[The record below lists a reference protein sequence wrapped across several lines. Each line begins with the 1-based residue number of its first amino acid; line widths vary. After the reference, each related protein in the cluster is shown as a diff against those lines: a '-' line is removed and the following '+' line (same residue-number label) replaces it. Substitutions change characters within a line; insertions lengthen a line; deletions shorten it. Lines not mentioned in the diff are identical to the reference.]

1 MDFGFILCLNSIFIC
16 FRSMKRNSVLLI
28 LFLMIK
34 SSVFAQL
41 PSQTIRGT
49 VIDKASHES
58 LIGAAVRL
66 LDSTEFRG
74 AACDLNGNFRLEHV
88 PLGRQMLK
96 VSMIGYKDVTLSTVV
111 TSGKEVVLTIELEQS
126 VIEGKEVTIVSEREK
141 DKTNNEMATVSA
153 RSFTVEE
160 TSRYAGSL
168 NDPSRMAANY
178 AGVSSTSDARND
190 IIIRGN
196 SPLGVLW
203 RLNGMEIPNPN
214 HFGSLGTTGGPVS
227 ILNNNLL
234 DKSDFLT
241 GAFPAEYGNALA
253 GVFDL
258 QMRSGNNE
266 KTEFLGQV
274 GFNGF
279 ELGAEGP
286 IGKKGGA
293 SYLINYRYSTLG
305 VFKALGINF
314 GTGTA
319 VPEYQDLSF
328 NVNVPTKKAGKFALY
343 GIGGKSYVEVLD
355 KEKDTTQTNLYDG
368 ERRQDGYFGNNMGV
382 IGLQHTFFF
391 NSTTYSKLNLSVST
405 AGEKYKIDSISVQD
419 NSPIPFYRNNSN
431 QQKYTFDYSWNKKF
445 SSKDYLK
452 IGFTVNHYEYA
463 YHDSGYE
470 YDHWEQYSNFSKGS
484 NLYQGFVQL
493 QHKFSD
499 HLALTAGVH
508 GQDFGLNN
516 TYAIEPRVGLR
527 WEIREGTSISAGAG
541 MHSQL
546 QPMFAYL
553 VRTYLP
559 DGSYAETN
567 RNLEMTKSNQFVLA
581 FDKSFKKDMRI
592 KLEAYYQDLYNVPV
606 EKKEN
611 WYSILNE
618 GADFGI
624 GRVDSLVN
632 TGTGKNYGL
641 ELTVEKFYSHG
652 YYYLFTGSLY
662 ESKYKGSDGKE
673 RNTAFN
679 GNFTVNVLAGKEWKV
694 KGKNVFGVNLKTTY
708 AGGKRYLPID
718 LAESALY
725 KETRYDE
732 LHAYEH
738 RRKDYFRTD
747 LKIGYTVNKKKSTH
761 EFSIDFD
768 NVFNTKNIWQEHFDT
783 KTGKTITE
791 YQIGFFPI
799 PQYRLTF

>member
-1 MDFGFILCLNSIFIC
+1 MVVSGTLKQFQVVSIIFCLSLFNF
-16 FRSMKRNSVLLI
+16 SVQ
-28 LFLMIK
+28 
-34 SSVFAQL
+34 AQV
-41 PSQTIRGT
+41 PTQTIRGS
-49 VIDKASHES
+49 VVDKASHDP

-66 LDSTEFRG
+66 IDSTEFKG
-74 AACDLNGNFRLEHV
+74 SACDVDGNFRLESV

-96 VSMIGYKDVTLSTVV
+96 VSMVGYKEITVSVVV
-111 TSGKEVVLTIELEQS
+111 TSGKEVIINLELEQS
-126 VIEGKEVTIVSEREK
+126 VVQGNEITIVAERAK
-141 DKTNNEMATVSA
+141 DKTNNEMTTVSA

-160 TSRYAGSL
+160 TSRYAGGL

-227 ILNNNLL
+227 MLNNNLL

-266 KTEFLGQV
+266 KMEFLGQV

-328 NVNVPTKKAGKFALY
+328 KVNVPTKKAGKFSVY

-382 IGLQHTFFF
+382 IGLQHTYFF
-391 NSTTYSKLNLSVST
+391 NSSTYSKMNLSVST
-405 AGEKYKIDSISVQD
+405 AGEKYRIDSISVVD
-419 NSPIPFYRNNSN
+419 NSPVPYYRNNSN
-431 QQKYTFDYSWNKKF
+431 QQKYTLDYSWNKKF
-445 SSKDYLK
+445 SSRDYLK
-452 IGFTVNHYEYA
+452 MGFTVNRYEYT
-463 YHDSGYE
+463 YLDSGYE
-470 YDHWEQYSNFSKGS
+470 YDHWEEYSNFKSGS
-484 NLYQGFVQL
+484 YLIQAFAQL
-493 QHKFSD
+493 QHKFTD
-499 HLALTAGVH
+499 RLALIAGIH
-508 GQDFGLNN
+508 AQEFELNK
-516 TYAIEPRVGLR
+516 TYAIEPRAGIR
-527 WEIREGTSISAGAG
+527 WEIKEGQTISAGAG
-541 MHSQL
+541 LHSQL
-546 QPMFAYL
+546 QPMYAYL

-559 DGSYAETN
+559 DGSYIETN
-567 RNLEMTKSNQFVLA
+567 RNLEMTKSKQFVLA
-581 FDKSFKKDMRI
+581 FDQSFGKDMRLKI
-592 KLEAYYQDLYNVPV
+592 ETYFQDLYNVPV
-606 EKKEN
+606 ESRPT

-624 GRVDSLVN
+624 GRVDSLRN
-632 TGTGKNYGL
+632 AGTGKNYGF
-641 ELTVEKFYSHG
+641 EITVEKFYSHG

-662 ESKYKGSDGKE
+662 ESKYTGSDGKE

-679 GNFTVNVLAGKEWKV
+679 GNFTLNLLGGKEWKV
-694 KGKNVFGVNLKTTY
+694 KGKNVFALNLKTTY

-718 LAESALY
+718 LVESAIY
-725 KETRYDE
+725 RETRYDE
-732 LHAYEH
+732 AHAYEK

-747 LKIGYTVNKKKSTH
+747 LKVGYTINKKKSTH
-761 EFSIDFD
+761 EFSVDFD
-768 NVFNTKNIWQEHFDT
+768 NVFNTKNIWQEHFDV
-783 KTGKTITE
+783 KTGRTITE

>member
-1 MDFGFILCLNSIFIC
+1 MSVHSYQLKGLKCIIFLLFSTFFI
-16 FRSMKRNSVLLI
+16 
-28 LFLMIK
+28 
-34 SSVFAQL
+34 SSNGQI
-41 PSQTIRGT
+41 PTQTIRGS

-66 LDSTEFRG
+66 LDSTSFNG
-74 AACDLNGNFRLEHV
+74 VACDVDGNFRLENV
-88 PLGRQMLK
+88 ALGRQILQ
-96 VSMIGYKDVTLSTVV
+96 VSMVGYKEVTISVVV
-111 TSGKEVVLTIELEQS
+111 TSGKEVIVTIELEQS
-126 VIEGKEVTIVSEREK
+126 VVQGKEVTIVAEREK
-141 DKTNNEMATVSA
+141 NKTNNEMTTVSA

-266 KTEFLGQV
+266 KHEFLGQI

-286 IGKKGGA
+286 LGKKGGA

-328 NVNVPTKKAGKFALY
+328 KVDVPTKKLGKFALY

-355 KEKDTTQTNLYDG
+355 RENDTTQTNLYDG

-382 IGLQHTFFF
+382 VGLQHTYFF
-391 NSTTYSKLNLSVST
+391 NSTTYSKLNLSLST
-405 AGEKYKIDSISVQD
+405 AGEKYKIDSISVSD
-419 NSPIPFYRNNSN
+419 NSPIPYYRNNSN
-431 QQKYTFDYSWNKKF
+431 QQKYTADYSWNKKF

-452 IGFTVNHYEYA
+452 IGFTVNRYEYT
-463 YHDSGYE
+463 YRDSGFE
-470 YDHWEQYSNFSKGS
+470 YDHWEQYSNFKKGS

-499 HLALTAGVH
+499 KFSFTAGVH
-508 GQDFGLNN
+508 AQEFDLNK
-516 TYAIEPRVGLR
+516 TFAVEPRIGLR
-527 WEIREGTSISAGAG
+527 WEMKDGSSVSAGAG

-553 VRTYLP
+553 VQTLHP

-567 RNLEMTKSNQFVLA
+567 RTLGMTKSNQFVLA
-581 FDKSFKKDMRI
+581 YDKSFGKDMRLKI
-592 KLEAYYQDLYNVPV
+592 EGYYQDLYDVPV
-606 EKKEN
+606 ETRAT

-624 GRVDSLVN
+624 GRVDSLQN
-632 TGTGKNYGL
+632 TGTGKNYGF
-641 ELTVEKFYSHG
+641 EVTVEKFYSHG

-662 ESKYKGSDGKE
+662 ESKYKGSDQKE

-679 GNFTVNVLAGKEWKV
+679 GNFTVNALAGKEWKIR
-694 KGKNVFGVNLKTTY
+694 GKNVIAINFKTTY

-718 LAESALY
+718 LAESKVY
-725 KETRYDE
+725 QETRYDE
-732 LHAYEH
+732 AHAYEK

-747 LKIGYTVNKKKSTH
+747 IKIGYTVNRKKSTH
-761 EFSIDFD
+761 EFSIDLD
-768 NVFNTKNIWQEHFDT
+768 NVFNTKNIWQEHFDS
-783 KTGKTITE
+783 KSGNTITE

-799 PQYRLTF
+799 PQYRITF

>member
-1 MDFGFILCLNSIFIC
+1 MIQYSAKIF
-16 FRSMKRNSVLLI
+16 LAI
-28 LFLMIK
+28 LFTGLF
-34 SSVFAQL
+34 SSVGAQL
-41 PSQTIRGT
+41 PTQTIRGN
-49 VIDKASHES
+49 VIDKASHEP

-66 LDSTEFRG
+66 ADSTQFRG
-74 AACDLNGNFRLEHV
+74 AACDLDGNFRIEQV
-88 PLGRQMLK
+88 PLGRQFLRI
-96 VSMIGYKDVTLSTVV
+96 SMIGYKEVTVSTVV

-126 VIEGKEVTIVSEREK
+126 VLEGKEVTIVSEREK
-141 DKTNNEMATVSA
+141 DKTNNEMTTVSA

-266 KTEFLGQV
+266 KMEFLGQV

-314 GTGTA
+314 GTGAA

-328 NVNVPTKKAGKFALY
+328 KINVPTKSAGKFALY

-355 KEKDTTQTNLYDG
+355 KEKDSTETNLYDG

-382 IGLQHTFFF
+382 IGLQHTYFF
-391 NSTTYSKLNLSVST
+391 NTTTYSKLNLSVST
-405 AGEKYKIDSISVQD
+405 AGENYKIDSISITD
-419 NSPIPFYRNNSN
+419 NSPIPYYRNNSN
-431 QQKYTFDYSWNKKF
+431 QQKYTADYSWNKKF

-452 IGFTVNHYEYA
+452 AGFTVNRYEYT
-463 YHDSGYE
+463 YRDSGYE
-470 YDHWEQYSNFSKGS
+470 FDHWEQYSNFNSGS
-484 NLYQGFVQL
+484 NLYQAFVQL

-499 HLALTAGVH
+499 QVAVTAGVH
-508 GQDFGLNN
+508 GQEFELNK
-516 TYAIEPRVGLR
+516 TYAIEPRLGVR
-527 WEIREGTSISAGAG
+527 WEMKEGQSISAGAG

-546 QPMFAYL
+546 QPMYAYL
-553 VRTYLP
+553 VKTYLP
-559 DGSYAETN
+559 DGTYSQTN
-567 RNLEMTKSNQFVLA
+567 QNLEMTKSNQFILA
-581 FDKSFKKDMRI
+581 FDKSLGKDMRL
-592 KLEAYYQDLYNVPV
+592 KVEAYYQDLYNVPV
-606 EKKEN
+606 EKRAT

-624 GRVDSLVN
+624 GRVDSLEN
-632 TGTGKNYGL
+632 KGTGKNYGF
-641 ELTVEKFYSHG
+641 EVTVEKFYSHG
-652 YYYLFTGSLY
+652 YYFLFTGSLFQ
-662 ESKYKGSDGKE
+662 SKYKGSDGKE

-679 GNFTVNVLAGKEWKV
+679 GNFTVNALAGKEWKV
-694 KGKNVFGVNLKTTY
+694 REKNSLGINIKTTV

-718 LAESALY
+718 LAESFAQQ
-725 KETRYDE
+725 ETRYDE
-732 LHAYEH
+732 ARAYEK

-747 LKIGYTVNKKKSTH
+747 LKVGYTVNRKKSTH

-768 NVFNTKNIWQEHFDT
+768 NVFDTKNIWQEHYDT